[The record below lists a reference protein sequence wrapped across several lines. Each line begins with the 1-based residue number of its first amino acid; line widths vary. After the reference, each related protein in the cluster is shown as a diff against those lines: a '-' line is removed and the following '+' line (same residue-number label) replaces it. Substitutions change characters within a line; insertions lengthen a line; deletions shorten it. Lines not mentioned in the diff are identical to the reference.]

1 MGFFARRE
9 GQEEGRSD
17 DLARIEAGGIPAGA
31 EERLKALGSGGSLF
45 TSGLSVK
52 EFALLGRMGP
62 QPLAQVMGA
71 SVVRTGWQYLP
82 ALDPAPVAMPRS
94 SAWGGRYG
102 MGPSA
107 TGYQLSNPY
116 TEPSLAQVRSYK
128 WHATVVCELDT
139 LSDAWNLARRRAI
152 DRLTEEALQVGAD
165 AVVGVH
171 LHRSDHDLGSGTI
184 EYAVSGTAI
193 RVPGSEAAQW
203 PILTDVSVQ
212 DYWRLRSAGRE
223 PVGLLAT
230 SEVVFASPPISTRL
244 RRARQLAQNQ
254 ELEEL
259 SRGFHAAR
267 DTIRARLLGQVSD
280 AHAEGAVGVE
290 FAHQVHREKLA
301 VASSLTGTMRRG
313 WRLGRLGIPYKV
325 SGGSDVERRGWVI
338 TMHAAGTAIR
348 TVARQTSPQVK
359 TSMRMRST

>member
-1 MGFFARRE
+1 MGFFARGGGQDDEQSE
-9 GQEEGRSD
+9 G
-17 DLARIEAGGIPAGA
+17 LARIEAGGIPAGA
-31 EERLKALGSGGSLF
+31 EERLKMLGSGGSLF
-45 TSGLSVK
+45 TSGLSVN
-52 EFALLGRMGP
+52 EFALLGRLGP

-71 SVVRTGWQYLP
+71 SVVQTGWQYLP
-82 ALDPAPVAMPRS
+82 ALDPAPVVVPRGRMSAYGPTS
-94 SAWGGRYG
+94 S
-102 MGPSA
+102 
-107 TGYQLSNPY
+107 GYQLDNTF
-116 TEPSLAQVRSYK
+116 TEPSMAQVRSYK

-139 LSDAWNLARRRAI
+139 LTDAWNLARRRAL

-171 LHRSDHDLGSGTI
+171 LHRSDHDLGRGTI
-184 EYAVSGTAI
+184 EYVVTGTAI
-193 RVPGSEAAQW
+193 RVPGSDAGAW
-203 PILTDVSVQ
+203 PVLTDVSVQ
-212 DYWRLRSAGRE
+212 DYWRLRSTGRE
-223 PVGLLAT
+223 PAGLLAT
-230 SEVVFASPPISTRL
+230 TEVVFASPPYSTRL
-244 RRARQLAQNQ
+244 RRARQARQNQ

-290 FAHQVHREKLA
+290 FAHHVHREKLA
-301 VASSLTGTMRRG
+301 VASSLTGGMQRG

-348 TVARQTSPQVK
+348 SGAARESPQVK
-359 TSMRMRST
+359 TSMRMRS

>member
-1 MGFFARRE
+1 MGFFARG
-9 GQEEGRSD
+9 GQD
-17 DLARIEAGGIPAGA
+17 DGEQSEALARIEAGGIPVEA
-31 EERLKALGSGGSLF
+31 EERLKALGRGESLF
-45 TSGLSVK
+45 TSGLSVN

-82 ALDPAPVAMPRS
+82 ALDPAPVVRPRT
-94 SAWGGRYG
+94 GGYSTRFG
-102 MGPSA
+102 ITGPSA

-116 TEPSLAQVRSYK
+116 AEPTIAQVRSYQ

-139 LSDAWNLARRRAI
+139 LTDAWNLARRRAL
-152 DRLTEEALQVGAD
+152 DRLTEEALQVGAE

-171 LHRSDHDLGSGTI
+171 LHRSDHDLGRGTI
-184 EYAVSGTAI
+184 EYVVTGTAI
-193 RVPGSEAAQW
+193 RVPGSDAAKW
-203 PILTDVSVQ
+203 PVLTDVSVQ

-223 PVGLLAT
+223 PVGMLAT
-230 SEVVFASPPISTRL
+230 TEVVFASPPYSTRL
-244 RRARQLAQNQ
+244 RRARQARQNQ

-267 DTIRARLLGQVSD
+267 ETIRARLLGQVSD

-290 FAHQVHREKLA
+290 FAYRVHREKLA
-301 VASSLTGTMRRG
+301 VASSLTGGMQRG
-313 WRLGRLGIPYKV
+313 WRLGRFGIPYKV

-348 TVARQTSPQVK
+348 SGPSRESPQVK
-359 TSMRMRST
+359 PSMRMR

>member
-1 MGFFARRE
+1 MGFFARGGGE
-9 GQEEGRSD
+9 D
-17 DLARIEAGGIPAGA
+17 DEQTDGLARIEAGGIPARA
-31 EERLKALGSGGSLF
+31 EERLKALGRGGSLF
-45 TSGLSVK
+45 TSGLSVN

-82 ALDPAPVAMPRS
+82 ALDPAPVVVPSGRM
-94 SAWGGRYG
+94 GGF
-102 MGPSA
+102 GPTSI
-107 TGYQLSNPY
+107 GYQLNNAY
-116 TEPSLAQVRSYK
+116 TEPSMAQVRSYK

-152 DRLTEEALQVGAD
+152 DRLTEEALHVGAD

-184 EYAVSGTAI
+184 EYMVTGTAI
-193 RVPGSEAAQW
+193 RVPGSDATKW
-203 PILTDVSVQ
+203 PVLTDASVQ
-212 DYWRLRSAGRE
+212 DYWRLRSTGRE

-230 SEVVFASPPISTRL
+230 TEVVFASPPYTTRL
-244 RRARQLAQNQ
+244 RRARQVTQNQ

-280 AHAEGAVGVE
+280 ARAEGAVGVE
-290 FAHQVHREKLA
+290 FAHQVHREKFAL
-301 VASSLTGTMRRG
+301 ASSLTGGMQRG
-313 WRLGRLGIPYKV
+313 WRRGRLGLPYKV

-348 TVARQTSPQVK
+348 SGPNRQSSQIK
-359 TSMRMRST
+359 TSMRMRS